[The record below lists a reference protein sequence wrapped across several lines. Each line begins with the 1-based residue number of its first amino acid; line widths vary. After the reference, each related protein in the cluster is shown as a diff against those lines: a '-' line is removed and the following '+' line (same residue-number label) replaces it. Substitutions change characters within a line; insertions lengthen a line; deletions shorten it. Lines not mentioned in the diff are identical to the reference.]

1 MYNIALSALEAAINQ
16 YLRLDP
22 NTVRELQQLQGK
34 TVQISLTD
42 WDLQFY
48 LKPSTNGLNLYPAD
62 EHTIVDTVIKGKL
75 SSLVSIGLQNDMSSK
90 TLVDNQITISGDH
103 KVGEALR
110 HILQKIE
117 IDWED
122 HLANLTN
129 DSFAHLAATKA
140 KKLFRFTKSTIEKL
154 QQQMYD
160 YIHQEARLTPT
171 EAEIKLLYQ
180 NIQQLRDD
188 TERLDI
194 KISRLTNKD

>member
-1 MYNIALSALEAAINQ
+1 MFNISLSALEAAINQ

-22 NTVRELQQLQGK
+22 NTVHELQQLQDK

-110 HILQKIE
+110 HILQKIQ

-129 DSFAHLAATKA
+129 DSFAHLAAIKA

-160 YIHQEARLTPT
+160 YIHQEAKLTPT
-171 EAEIKLLYQ
+171 EAEIKLLYH